1 MDLVIALRNEVNRTN
16 VGRQAWSQFILQEA
30 ILIASTQVPPRG
42 NYPAGRFHSSATISK
57 SFFTPHEM
65 EVHDQNLTERD
76 MPFVYNLI
84 LASLNWAGVDD
95 PVQPDEVTSPG
106 RDGAGDNDT
115 PEGLNG
121 ISYAQES
128 DGLKRAQR
136 RARRLATTIC
146 AMMAY
151 SLNRRNNAFQLNNA
165 VRFYACGVSDRVH
178 EYLNYLGLTSS
189 RSTALSA
196 LKTLAQEGERE
207 IRKAMRIAGG
217 MPISPT
223 ICIDNIDIE
232 QHVHQLTVGNRSHIF
247 RGTWGYIHLP
257 DKQLVSELDPTELSL
272 DTFLKAMRTVERLEI
287 QPHMFLP
294 SPSEQRHEINVI
306 KSQIAKV
313 LYDYLAIPTGK
324 SQSISTEP
332 PPLDP
337 ISPKKPDLIM
347 MKLMDASDNSAEGIG
362 QVFQSIIGQTGMS
375 AKDFFARLQPMDG
388 DLGTV
393 QNFNC
398 LRAQRFP
405 SAVPQNRLDNIF
417 FQLGA
422 SHTLWNIGSNIFT
435 HHFGNPKDTD
445 NCGAWQHLEALGFP
459 SEKAIQKKDFSL
471 MINQMERVYEAI
483 VYYCLRVVMK
493 IQDRKVGCDKLKIP
507 TGQWESIV
515 NECYERFLSPQARS
529 AAAAKGPSHH
539 KLSNTLVQL
548 HDFSTVVKAKRAMKA
563 GDIGRLLLVWK
574 KWSLMSQALKG
585 LTNYSSYLPRM
596 VLLLT
601 VVLPPGLSKYLKHNL
616 LISPSGRTGHF
627 VAKDYW
633 LEIQNYW
640 IKFLY
645 NNNGTATQ
653 IDRLRNVF
661 SLNIFLLQGMFQ
673 SLKNDC
679 GAKVIHRSHENS
691 LPSRSLEMFTMF
703 GNNRDILTLIS
714 ANKIG
719 EVEKVDDTY
728 KSGIQKLKKMICI
741 DKDLKRFKKHIYYHF
756 EQRADSESTNVT
768 IGDLPDASDAGDSQS
783 EDM

>member
-1 MDLVIALRNEVNRTN
+1 MDLVVALRNEVNRTN
-16 VGRQAWSQFILQEA
+16 VGRKAWSQFILHEA

-42 NYPAGRFHSSATISK
+42 NYPDGRFHSSATVTK

-65 EVHDQNLTERD
+65 EVHDKNLTEHN
-76 MPFVYNLI
+76 MPFIYNLL
-84 LASLNWAGVDD
+84 LATLNRAGVDD
-95 PVQPDEVTSPG
+95 PVHLEEVTTPG
-106 RDGAGDNDT
+106 PAGVVDNLT
-115 PEGLNG
+115 PEGLDG

-128 DGLKRAQR
+128 DGIKRAQR
-136 RARRLATTIC
+136 RGRRLATTIC

-151 SLNRRNNAFQLNNA
+151 SQNRRNNAFQLHNS

-178 EYLNYLGLTSS
+178 EYLNYIGLASL

-196 LKTLAQEGERE
+196 LKTLSQEGEKE

-232 QHVHQLTVGNRSHIF
+232 QHVHQLTVGNRSHMF

-257 DKQLVSELDPTELSL
+257 NKQLVANLDPSELSL
-272 DTFLKAMRTVERLEI
+272 ETFLKAMHTVERLEI

-294 SPSEQRHEINVI
+294 SPSEQLHEKNVI

-313 LYDYLAIPTGK
+313 LYDYLAVPNGK
-324 SQSISTEP
+324 STSISTDP

-337 ISPKKPDLIM
+337 ISPEKPDLLM
-347 MKLMDASDNSAEGIG
+347 LKLMDASDNSAEGIG
-362 QVFQSIIGQTGMS
+362 QVFESIIGQTGMS
-375 AKDFFARLQPMDG
+375 SKDFFARLQPMDG

-493 IQDRKVGCDKLKIP
+493 NNNHNLTSDKLRIP
-507 TGQWESIV
+507 TGQWEGIV
-515 NECYERFLSPQARS
+515 NECYDRFLSPQARS

-548 HDFSTVVKAKRAMKA
+548 HDFSTVVEAKRAMKA
-563 GDIGRLLLVWK
+563 RDIGR
-574 KWSLMSQALKG
+574 
-585 LTNYSSYLPRM
+585 
-596 VLLLT
+596 
-601 VVLPPGLSKYLKHNL
+601 LSKYLKHNL
-616 LISPSGRTGHF
+616 LISPSGRPGHF

-645 NNNGTATQ
+645 NNNGTGTQ
-653 IDRLRNVF
+653 LDRLRNVF
-661 SLNIFLLQGMFQ
+661 LLNIFLSMFQ

-679 GAKVIHRSHENS
+679 GAKVIHQSHKNS
-691 LPSRSLEMFTMF
+691 LPTRSLEMFTML
-703 GNNRDILTLIS
+703 GNNRDILTIYS

-719 EVEKVDDTY
+719 EVDKVDDTY
-728 KSGIQKLKKMICI
+728 KSGIQKLKKMICT
-741 DKDLKRFKKHIYYHF
+741 DKDLKRFKKHIYY
-756 EQRADSESTNVT
+756 QLKPRANSKSKNVT
-768 IGDLPDASDAGDSQS
+768 IGELPDASDAGDSQS